1 MAQNKSILQ
10 QRAEERV
17 RVRDARKSELQRLRE
32 HDIEGYVQ
40 NISANAVPRTM
51 GASNRTAP
59 KKEKEKAERP
69 PTKLMQQMASMTD
82 KLNNGQRSEKQKER
96 EGAAKEAREKDIQ
109 NKREDKKHIEN
120 NRNFSMIAGVYKNQT
135 ERVLKALKEL
145 GKKDAQNT
153 QAEESGPSLLDMY
166 EQYQEGKEKDGN
178 DEQDVDIDRKK
189 KKKKK
194 KRGAGAN
201 NSNQQRNQGRGG
213 RRNRRRRPVLGGT
226 PSAGDEFDLDDTD
239 STPIDLDR
247 EERRNQTRQ
256 RRTDRLRQRRSP
268 GGRGFGRLKS
278 MGSNLM
284 ERGSGAMNAVRG
296 SSVMGKLGTGVKVLG
311 GIGAVASA
319 AESLYDAAP
328 KVGTILDSN
337 EDTSSRVAAGAHLAI
352 QGAGTGIGAIL
363 GGPMGAA
370 IGAQVGDVVA
380 EKVAEM
386 GQSLADEIDLYG
398 AIHDKDGIVNQ
409 TKESLKSVM
418 ATITGSE
425 VGKAMGVAAAVAM
438 TPFSE
443 ESRKSLKEDWE
454 QKILPALDSKFDSVL
469 NGLGNYATA
478 MKSAANNVF
487 NGLKDASSEAA
498 DGVKQ
503 AYNQVAN
510 AYKQGGLPAA
520 LKAVPGT
527 ATAVAQGLGRGYDK
541 AKEGVSSAGAAI
553 RYGIEKGTKNEL
565 DLALGFSANK
575 GIKGFNDSQTKAYAG
590 NVMKTESGGKLGI
603 VNSHGFS
610 GQYQFGADALADQGI
625 IDKDKLKAA
634 KKSAGK
640 NWYKDKL
647 HTKFMEDNSNWK
659 NEGGRKAF
667 LENKTLQDDTFVNY
681 TNRNVEAGFRSGAL
695 TAKSTPQEIAAYAKA
710 AHLKGTGG
718 ANDYFLRGKD
728 SADANGMKVS
738 TYAKGA
744 ADSMMSLAAKVD
756 GEKAKGILSDPK
768 AKALSATSDKSVP
781 KAVAGP
787 NDPSVAKEIAA
798 KTPTKAKAM
807 GAIPAGTKALA
818 DAPKEDLKSKI
829 AQMNAPQ
836 TSTISAPS
844 ASSKE
849 VSHSPVAMTLAAST
863 APTAQASAQQMQTV
877 QKGTPAEVQTVHVA
891 NQQPPAP
898 AQSQTIVAGGG
909 GGGQSTQPTLDQ
921 IPMQINDLGLVLLNI
936 GHV

>member
-17 RVRDARKSELQRLRE
+17 RVRDARKNELQRLRE
-32 HDIEGYVQ
+32 NDIEGYVQ

-59 KKEKEKAERP
+59 KKEKSERP

-82 KLNNGQRSEKQKER
+82 KLNSGQRSEKQKER

-109 NKREDKKHIEN
+109 NKREDKKQIEN
-120 NRNFSMIAGVYKNQT
+120 NRNFTMIAGVYKGQT

-145 GKKDAQNT
+145 GKKNEQQNSSS
-153 QAEESGPSLLDMY
+153 EESGPSLLDMY
-166 EQYQEGKEKDGN
+166 EQYQEGKEKEKE
-178 DEQDVDIDRKK
+178 EQDVDVDK

-194 KRGAGAN
+194 KRGSGQAN
-201 NSNQQRNQGRGG
+201 TNQQRNKRGRGG
-213 RRNRRRRPVLGGT
+213 RRRRPTVGGT
-226 PSAGDEFDLDDTD
+226 PSVDDEFDLEDSDT
-239 STPIDLDR
+239 TPIDLGR

-256 RRTDRLRQRRSP
+256 RRTERLRQRRTP
-268 GGRGFGRLKS
+268 GGRGFGRLKT

-284 ERGSGAMNAVRG
+284 ERGSGAVDKVRG
-296 SSVMGKLGTGVKVLG
+296 SSVVGKLGTGVKVLG

-328 KVGTILDSN
+328 KVGTILDSKA
-337 EDTSSRVAAGAHLAI
+337 DTSERVAAGAHLAI

-386 GQSLADEIDLYG
+386 GQSLSDEIDLYG

-409 TKESLKSVM
+409 TKESLKSM
-418 ATITGSE
+418 MKTITGSE

-443 ESRKSLKEDWE
+443 ESRKALKEDWE
-454 QKILPALDSKFDSVL
+454 QKILPALDTKFDGII
-469 NGLGNYATA
+469 NGLGNYAGA
-478 MKSAANNVF
+478 LKAAGSNIY
-487 NGLKDASSEAA
+487 NGLKGAGSEAVDGLKQAGKQIA
-498 DGVKQ
+498 DG
-503 AYNQVAN
+503 YNKNGVS
-510 AYKQGGLPAA
+510 GA
-520 LKAVPGT
+520 LKAVGGT
-527 ATAVAQGLGRGYDK
+527 ASTVAQGLGRGYDK

-553 RYGIEKGTKNEL
+553 RYGVEKGTKNEL
-565 DLALGFSANK
+565 DLALGFSGSK

-610 GQYQFGADALADQGI
+610 GQYQFGADALSDQGI

-634 KKSAGK
+634 KKAAGK
-640 NWYKDKL
+640 NWYKEKL
-647 HTKFMEDNSNWK
+647 HTKFMEDESNWK

-667 LENKTLQDDTFVNY
+667 LENKTLQDNTFVNY
-681 TNRNVEAGFRSGAL
+681 TNKNIESGFRSGAL

-744 ADSMMSLAAKVD
+744 ADSMMNLAARVD
-756 GEKAKGILSDPK
+756 GEKAKGALGDPK
-768 AKALSATSDKSVP
+768 AKVLAAADKSAP
-781 KAVAGP
+781 KAVTGS
-787 NDPSVAKEIAA
+787 NDSSVAKEVA
-798 KTPTKAKAM
+798 KAESAKAKAM
-807 GAIPAGTKALA
+807 GAIPVGTKALA
-818 DAPKEDLKSKI
+818 AAPKEDLKSKI
-829 AQMNAPQ
+829 AQINAPQ

-849 VSHSPVAMTLAAST
+849 VSHSPIAMTLAPST
-863 APTAQASAQQMQTV
+863 TPTAQASAQQMQTV

-891 NQQPPAP
+891 NQPASAP
-898 AQSQTIVAGGG
+898 AQSQTVVAGGG
-909 GGGQSTQPTLDQ
+909 GGRQSTQPSLDD